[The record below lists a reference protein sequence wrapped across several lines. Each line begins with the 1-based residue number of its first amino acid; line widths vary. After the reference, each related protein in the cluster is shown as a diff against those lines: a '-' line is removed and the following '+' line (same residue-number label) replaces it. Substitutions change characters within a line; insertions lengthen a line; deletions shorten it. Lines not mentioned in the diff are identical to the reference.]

1 MPYFQA
7 LILLLFV
14 SNADTFEYFFFEE
27 DFDGYGGYGEGEYH
41 GGSPHQEE
49 NIPEPDYYADLGIS
63 STATAREI
71 KRKYRSL
78 ALELHP
84 DKQKGHTQE
93 KQERF
98 QRVQAAYA
106 VLSNPE
112 KRGRLRQYWSFNFH
126 ISLGLGTR
134 IGTPWKTCR

>member
-14 SNADTFEYFFFEE
+14 SNADTFEYFFFGR
-27 DFDGYGGYGEGEYH
+27 FDGYGDMGREYH
-41 GGSPHQEE
+41 GGSPRKK

-84 DKQKGHTQE
+84 DKQKATHKRSKKGSRE
-93 KQERF
+93 FR
-98 QRVQAAYA
+98 RRM
-106 VLSNPE
+106 LS
-112 KRGRLRQYWSFNFH
+112 
-126 ISLGLGTR
+126 
-134 IGTPWKTCR
+134 